1 MSEEIQKASEPT
13 AVNITGLEEPK
24 VGVYLCHCGV
34 NIAGV
39 ISMDELEAYTKTIP
53 GVVKVTQYK
62 FMCSDTGQNLIK
74 DDIKKGEVNRVIVA
88 ACSPRM
94 HEPTF
99 RKCLRSVGMN
109 QFLFEQANI
118 REHNTWV
125 HMRQPEKALEV
136 AKDIVRIAVAKARNL
151 EPLDVMTVK
160 VKPVAL
166 VIGAGVAGINVA
178 KDLANQ
184 NFQVHLVEK
193 TPTIGGHMA
202 QLDKTFPTMDCSACI
217 ITPEM
222 SNIGQHPK
230 INTINYAEVTDI
242 SGYVGNFHVTIN
254 KKPHYVDQSLCNSC
268 GGCVDV
274 CPVITENEFDEGMKD
289 RKAIYIPFP
298 QAIPNKYTIDM
309 DHCIQCGLCKDVCEP
324 HAINFDDKPKKIE
337 LDVGTIVVA
346 TGFDPY
352 DPTDYKPYGFGRFEN
367 VITGLQM
374 ERELSSFGPTT
385 GKPVRPSDNKAPH
398 SIAFIQCVGSR
409 NCQVGMHPY
418 CSRVCCMYAMK
429 QARQYKEKHPESDVT
444 IFYMDIRA
452 FGKGYEEFYEIAA
465 REYGINFIRG
475 RASEIYENPENK
487 NIVIRA
493 EDTLLKRPVEL
504 EFEMVVLSV
513 GLEPR
518 KDMQTI
524 SRMVG
529 VAQTG
534 DGFLMEAHPKL
545 RPVDTL
551 SDGVFIAGAVQGP
564 KDIPD
569 AVAQAKGAASA
580 AASLMARGE
589 VEIEPY
595 FSKIN
600 EAMCSKCLSCIDL
613 CPYGAISFDKYE
625 DVVRI
630 NEVLC
635 KGCGTC
641 AAACPCGAI
650 SQNHFREKQIF
661 AMLDTAIPVTA
672 NGKI

>member
-1 MSEEIQKASEPT
+1 MT
-13 AVNITGLEEPK
+13 ADSVSTGPSQGAGAPGPEPK
-24 VGVYLCHCGV
+24 VGVYLCHCGI

-39 ISMDELEAYTKTIP
+39 ISMDNLEAYAKTLP
-53 GVVKVTQYK
+53 NVVKVVQYK
-62 FMCSDTGQNLIK
+62 FMCSDLGQNLIK
-74 DDIKKGEVNRVIVA
+74 DDIKNGVINRVVVA

-99 RKCLRSVGMN
+99 RKTLKSASMN

-118 REHNTWV
+118 REHDTWV
-125 HMRQPEKALEV
+125 HMRQQDKALEV
-136 AKDIVRIAVAKARNL
+136 AKDHVRIAVAKASNL
-151 EPLDVMTVK
+151 EPLDVMKVK
-160 VKPVAL
+160 VRPEAL
-166 VIGAGVAGINVA
+166 VIGGGVAGINVA

-184 NFQVHLVEK
+184 NFKTYLVEK

-222 SNIGQHPK
+222 SAVGQHPNIK
-230 INTINYAEVTDI
+230 IINYAEVTDI
-242 SGYVGNFHVTIN
+242 SGYVGNFHVTLN
-254 KKPHYVDQSLCNSC
+254 KKAHYVDQDKCNSC
-268 GGCVDV
+268 GGCVDI
-274 CPVITENEFDEGMKD
+274 CPVLTENEFDEGMKE

-309 DHCIQCGLCKDVCEP
+309 DHCIQCGLCKSVCEP

-337 LDVGTIVVA
+337 LDVGTIIA
-346 TGFDPY
+346 AIGYDAY
-352 DPTDYKPYGFGRFEN
+352 DPSQYVPYGYGRFEN

-374 ERELSSFGPTT
+374 ERELSSFGPTM
-385 GKPVRPSDNKAPH
+385 GKPVRPSDGKAPH
-398 SIAFIQCVGSR
+398 SIAFLQCVGSR
-409 NCQVGMHPY
+409 NCQPGMHGY

-429 QARQYKEKHPESDVT
+429 QARQYKEKHPEAE
-444 IFYMDIRA
+444 IYILYMDIRA

-465 REYGINFIRG
+465 REYDISFIRG
-475 RASEIYENPENK
+475 RASEIYENPANK
-487 NIVIRA
+487 NVIIRA

-504 EFEMVVLSV
+504 EVEMVVLSV

-518 KDMQTI
+518 ADIQTL
-524 SRMVG
+524 SRMIG
-529 VAQTG
+529 VAQTA

-551 SDGVFIAGAVQGP
+551 SDGIFVAGAVQGP

-595 FSKIN
+595 FSVIN
-600 EAMCSKCLSCIDL
+600 QATCSKCLSCIDL
-613 CPYGAISFDKYE
+613 CPYGAISFSKLDNQ
-625 DVVRI
+625 VSI
-630 NEVLC
+630 NEALC

-650 SQNHFREKQIF
+650 SQNHFRERQLF
-661 AMLDTAIPVTA
+661 AMLDTAILA
-672 NGKI
+672 AQSKE